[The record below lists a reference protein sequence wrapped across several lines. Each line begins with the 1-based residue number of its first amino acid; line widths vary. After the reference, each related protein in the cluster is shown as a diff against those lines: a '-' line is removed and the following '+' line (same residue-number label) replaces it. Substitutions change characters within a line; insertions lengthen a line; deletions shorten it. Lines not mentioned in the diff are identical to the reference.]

1 MSLSGLRLVRQLVF
15 VLDAKSFSAVQHG
28 SYFMPIPSK
37 KTFLVALTK
46 NAQCREHSHV
56 SSLGGAA
63 VNRYIKRIPAH
74 DDGRFDRRDSWHD
87 INHGGIEDRRTFK
100 SVLELPTPEPRV
112 TKTDQIKEFQR
123 DFADCFPELR
133 ADAMKHLRHEDGF
146 EVIMDVSWKDLIRN
160 MPYQSIF
167 SLLAPI
173 QCFYLSKWA
182 VFYLGIPPAEAIVM
196 GTSLALFVIYKYA
209 SSICIIKQN
218 PVTSTYAAVFPYK
231 FLFREMK
238 FRRNHVRPISTLTDF
253 FSSCHVT
260 IKGKKAFCPRSCFTT
275 THHYEELLRSSKSN
289 EMKNKL

>member
-1 MSLSGLRLVRQLVF
+1 MSLSCLRLVRQLVF

-63 VNRYIKRIPAH
+63 VNRYIKCIPAH

-133 ADAMKHLRHEDGF
+133 ADAMKHLRHEG
-146 EVIMDVSWKDLIRN
+146 
-160 MPYQSIF
+160 
-167 SLLAPI
+167 
-173 QCFYLSKWA
+173 
-182 VFYLGIPPAEAIVM
+182 
-196 GTSLALFVIYKYA
+196 
-209 SSICIIKQN
+209 ICIQEC
-218 PVTSTYAAVFPYK
+218 SS
-231 FLFREMK
+231 
-238 FRRNHVRPISTLTDF
+238 HRPLQ
-253 FSSCHVT
+253 H
-260 IKGKKAFCPRSCFTT
+260 
-275 THHYEELLRSSKSN
+275 
-289 EMKNKL
+289 